1 MEGDE
6 RQKKGNIQTVGQWV
20 VISKEINDERKK
32 RREGRNIVIQF
43 ELKNSDRGIR
53 VKQRKGSWIEREHDT
68 RRGSYATF

>member
-32 RREGRNIVIQF
+32 RREGRNIVI
-43 ELKNSDRGIR
+43 
-53 VKQRKGSWIEREHDT
+53 
-68 RRGSYATF
+68 